1 MPTAP
6 QTHDITFT
14 EDSLRALLRALGPG
28 WRRAEP
34 LSIWP
39 PTAKDWVELRYDD
52 TAPGMAPGA
61 GLYLSIDPG
70 VLCTAQRL
78 TVSGIT
84 SGPEHCN
91 MVNVLPYG
99 SPHRQAL
106 TASITLSLAKAPARL
121 AREIWQRFAERY
133 LAAWNA
139 AYTCYQEQ
147 QTQQQDLNTYMADLA
162 AILQTDRLTPAP
174 RDAEACI
181 DVYAPHGVSAT
192 FRASHTKYVRVEA
205 LTLNRQQ
212 ALELAALIA
221 SWKGSPHA

>member
-61 GLYLSIDPG
+61 GLSLSIDP
-70 VLCTAQRL
+70 TAQRL
-78 TVSGIT
+78 TVSGVT

-91 MVNVLPYG
+91 MVNVLPYS

-106 TASITLSLAKAPARL
+106 TASITLSLTKPPARL
-121 AREIWQRFAERY
+121 AREIWQRFADAY

-139 AYTCYQEQ
+139 AWACYQEH
-147 QTQQQDLNTYMADLA
+147 QTQQQDLNAYMTDLA
-162 AILQTDRLTPAP
+162 AILQTDRLTPAT
-174 RDAEACI
+174 RDAEARI

-192 FRASHTKYVRVEA
+192 FRASHTTYVRVEA
-205 LTLNRQQ
+205 LTLNRHQ
-212 ALELAALIA
+212 ALELASLIA

>member
-1 MPTAP
+1 MPTTVQP
-6 QTHDITFT
+6 QAAQWTDAHLD
-14 EDSLRALLRALGPG
+14 ALLTALGPA
-28 WRRAEP
+28 WRRGEP

-39 PTAKDWVELRYDD
+39 PTMKDWVELRYDD

-61 GLYLSIDPG
+61 GIYLSLDP
-70 VLCTAQRL
+70 VAQRM
-78 TVSGIT
+78 TVSGVT

-99 SPHRQAL
+99 SRDRQAL

-121 AREIWQRFAERY
+121 AREIWQRFAETY

-139 AYTCYQEQ
+139 AWACYQER

-162 AILQTDRLTPAP
+162 AILQTDRLTPAT
-174 RDAEACI
+174 RDAEARI
-181 DVYAPHGVSAT
+181 DAYAPHGVSVT
-192 FRASHTKYVRVEA
+192 FRASHTNYVRVEA
-205 LTLNRQQ
+205 LTLNRHQ
-212 ALELAALIA
+212 ALELASLIA